1 MKIKEL
7 DIYFKPYK
15 IIFIYFFETF
25 CLTTTNLVD
34 NFFKDKYDL
43 NKLYLKIQVSN
54 SKKIIEKL
62 DVTTYPVIKIYKNNK
77 EIGEIFCTNNKFI
90 DNLDKIY
97 DNII

>member
-15 IIFIYFFETF
+15 VIFIYFFEPF

-43 NKLYLKIQVSN
+43 NKQYLKIQVSN

-77 EIGEIFCTNNKFI
+77 EISEIFCTNNTFI
-90 DNLDKIY
+90 DNLEKIY
-97 DNII
+97 NNI